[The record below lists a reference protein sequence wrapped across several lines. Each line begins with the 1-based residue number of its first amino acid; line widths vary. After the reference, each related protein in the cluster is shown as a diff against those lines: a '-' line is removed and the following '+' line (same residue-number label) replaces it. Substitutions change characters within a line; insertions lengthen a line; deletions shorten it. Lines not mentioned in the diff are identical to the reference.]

1 MPDNQ
6 PSGQYISFVDYQ
18 VAAVACPQKPWV
30 RDYLQDHYCV
40 EAMGSWLKSWR
51 RDEKETPSRPVVS
64 LKYVL
69 KWRKNRRVPQR
80 QSHLTLLNTG
90 KETSTP

>member
-18 VAAVACPQKPWV
+18 VAAVACPQKQWV
-30 RDYLQDHYCV
+30 REYLQDHYCV

-51 RDEKETPSRPVVS
+51 RDEKETSSRPVVS
-64 LKYVL
+64 LKYV
-69 KWRKNRRVPQR
+69 RRVPQQQR
-80 QSHLTLLNTG
+80 HLTLLNTG